1 MTIMGSGTMVAS
13 NARGQW
19 FESSHQQNFISDIY
33 LFPANCIEKT
43 KIKGK
48 EAGNGPFL
56 AKLMTIMQSLYIITR
71 IFVTF
76 GLDLFC
82 IIFQSLCSSTN
93 PLPKIA
99 QCKKNSAKHFIGR

>member
-82 IIFQSLCSSTN
+82 IIFQSL
-93 PLPKIA
+93 L
-99 QCKKNSAKHFIGR
+99 SARRILRNLS